1 MQVTKG
7 NMPLQVQNLNHK
19 GDVVMC
25 MMQSFLSDRGKN
37 VPACMGVSALGGYED
52 PDEDKRETPRLL
64 VLSAQRKTTY
74 VRYFPHM
81 FFRWIYALI
90 RLEILLLLCV
100 RTNIV
105 VI

>member
-1 MQVTKG
+1 M
-7 NMPLQVQNLNHK
+7 QVQNLNHK

-37 VPACMGVSALGGYED
+37 VPAWMGGSALGGYEG
-52 PDEDKRETPRLL
+52 PDENKRESPRLL
-64 VLSAQRKTTY
+64 HLSAQRKTTY
-74 VRYFPHM
+74 VRYSPHI